1 MIVEV
6 VSQIIVNRNGTII
19 IGGSSMKGVM
29 PKEVLTQF
37 VGDVPYVAQ
46 VLTIF
51 GSNVLSNLLE
61 IWFNTVK

>member
-29 PKEVLTQF
+29 PKEVLIHF

-46 VLTIF
+46 V
-51 GSNVLSNLLE
+51 
-61 IWFNTVK
+61 